1 MSLPT
6 SIPAVFST
14 TEVQSKI
21 NDTNC
26 LVDAEEWVVTVIPVC
41 IVLMSVVGIVLNV
54 FVLMVFCLHKEPC
67 TLPEIYLMNLS
78 IADLVLL
85 TCLPFWAIYISKNFD
100 WPFGL
105 NLCKIVNVGIN
116 MNTFCSI
123 YFIVLVC
130 YDRYLALVFA
140 LSQSRMRRPKY
151 AKLSCVLVW
160 VLCFLISVP
169 QLIYRTTEPECGKIS
184 CYVPF
189 EKYSHYFYYTY
200 EIIITL
206 LIFIIPVSIISFCTI
221 NIVKSLNNRL
231 VRTPASHNSEQ
242 KATTLVLAVLVVFLI
257 CWLPFHILRALEVF
271 IKAGLMKV
279 NSTTQDTC
287 MQIFIYIAFFNS
299 VLNPILYVIVGKN
312 FQKKVKGLF
321 KPSSTRS
328 SFRMATSFTSLSRS
342 VYVSN

>member
-6 SIPAVFST
+6 SIPAMFNT
-14 TEVQSKI
+14 TEIQDKI
-21 NDTNC
+21 NATNC
-26 LVDAEEWVVTVIPVC
+26 TADPENWVVTVIPVC
-41 IVLMSVVGIVLNV
+41 ILLMSVIGIVLNV

-85 TCLPFWAIYISKNFD
+85 TCLPFWAVNLSKNFD

-105 NLCKIVNVGIN
+105 SMCKIVNVGIN

-140 LSQSRMRRPKY
+140 LSHNRMRRPKY
-151 AKLSCVLVW
+151 AKLSCMLMWGVCV
-160 VLCFLISVP
+160 LISVP
-169 QLIYRTTEPECGKIS
+169 QLIYRTTEPSCGKIS
-184 CYVPF
+184 CYVF
-189 EKYSHYFYYTY
+189 FQDHLYYIY

-206 LIFIIPVSIISFCTI
+206 LIFIIPLSIITFCTV
-221 NIVKSLNNRL
+221 NIVKSLNNRV
-231 VRTPASHNSEQ
+231 VRMTGSHNSEH

-257 CWLPFHILRALEVF
+257 CWLPFHILRALDVF
-271 IKAGLMKV
+271 IEAGLIKV
-279 NSTTQDTC
+279 NNATKEDC
-287 MQIFIYIAFFNS
+287 MQIFVYMAFFNS

-312 FQKKVKGLF
+312 FQRKAKGLF
-321 KPSSTRS
+321 KPQRRGS
-328 SFRMATSFTSLSRS
+328 SFRMITTFSSLSRS
-342 VYVSN
+342 V